1 MFVFKGIKEPAANGI
16 DLIVE
21 FSTLGEY
28 GFLPD
33 PERSEAEHPATRPC
47 ETRRRT
53 SPVRDSLDE
62 VPRTQ
67 LIGSL
72 RTPRIVPNWAA

>member
-1 MFVFKGIKEPAANGI
+1 MFVFKAIKEPAAEGL
-16 DLIVE
+16 DLLVE
-21 FSTLGEY
+21 FTTLGEY

-33 PERSEAEHPATRPC
+33 PGRPEPRRPAGRPC

-53 SPVRDSLDE
+53 SPGNDLLDE

-67 LIGSL
+67 LIGAL
-72 RTPRIVPNWAA
+72 RTPRIVPSWTA